1 MAVAAASVIAV
12 VIFVLLTALVVWSIY
27 KIVDKLRE
35 G

>member
-1 MAVAAASVIAV
+1 MTVAIAV

-35 G
+35 R